1 MHTKKIFLR
10 HCPSC
15 AEGKAGEQNDSDE
28 WDDVEFQEILNKTA
42 HFAREDS
49 PLPADKPEAS
59 REESPPA
66 VRAKIELSSDDD
78 SVVDV
83 DKDSKSQMQEHK
95 SGGRQSK
102 KTAADQQTNGNALR
116 TQDNMPDGS
125 LQSAKEVQETRRA
138 KEANTNH
145 DGEKE
150 KTNAGAKADTAEN
163 QISPFKA
170 KKAQQNPIT
179 KGSSG
184 KKKTEQDKEQ
194 KGKAEHAKKGKK
206 TSDPSAKPQSSK
218 QAKDKSK
225 KDTSQGK
232 SKEDEKAAA
241 EIHEARLRPSG
252 AEPSHSAAEAS
263 KGRQHTEWGSLPAK
277 QEAKQSS
284 DAGQSSDI
292 ESGKAVQP
300 NGKLRAFANPD
311 ELPETK
317 NEKPHIEPTGDMPI
331 TSTAT
336 AANAAQEA
344 GKAVDGGK
352 SMDQLQDQARPK
364 SPQLDADRKNSDS
377 RDPER
382 AEATESKHAAD
393 LPLNSAKGNSGN
405 ALEDAEP
412 STAQGLH
419 NPDPSAGRQQNPP
432 PKPAPD
438 NFSEFAAAVDT
449 ATPVANGASAGPPP
463 ESQATAGEQG
473 KEAKKRPGLRPIPDS
488 TMLDPDPEAG
498 SRQNR
503 AYTQRGGPP
512 RGLRPIPDS
521 STLEPGSPGMP
532 TIA

>member
-1 MHTKKIFLR
+1 M
-10 HCPSC
+10 
-15 AEGKAGEQNDSDE
+15 
-28 WDDVEFQEILNKTA
+28 EFQEILNKTA
-42 HFAREDS
+42 HSARANS

-66 VRAKIELSSDDD
+66 VKAEIELSSDDD
-78 SVVDV
+78 SVVEV
-83 DKDSKSQMQEHK
+83 DKDSKPQMQESK
-95 SGGRQSK
+95 NGSMQSER
-102 KTAADQQTNGNALR
+102 TAADQQTNGSALR
-116 TQDNMPDGS
+116 MQKNMPDGR

-138 KEANTNH
+138 EEANTNH

-184 KKKTEQDKEQ
+184 KKKTEQDRQQ
-194 KGKAEHAKKGKK
+194 KGEAEHAKKGKK
-206 TSDPSAKPQSSK
+206 TSNPSSKPQLSK
-218 QAKDKSK
+218 QAKGKSK
-225 KDTSQGK
+225 KDAPQGK

-252 AEPSHSAAEAS
+252 AEPSHSAAKAS
-263 KGRQHTEWGSLPAK
+263 KHRQHSESESLPAK
-277 QEAKQSS
+277 QEAKRSS
-284 DAGQSSDI
+284 DAGQSSAI

-317 NEKPHIEPTGDMPI
+317 NEKPHVEPTGDMPI
-331 TSTAT
+331 LSPATAT
-336 AANAAQEA
+336 NTAQEA

-352 SMDQLQDQARPK
+352 SMDQLQDQARPE
-364 SPQLDADRKNSDS
+364 SPQLDAKRKSARSSNI
-377 RDPER
+377 EG
-382 AEATESKHAAD
+382 AAATESRHAVEPPQD
-393 LPLNSAKGNSGN
+393 SVENNSAN
-405 ALEDAEP
+405 ALVDAQP
-412 STAQGLH
+412 TTAQGLH

-432 PKPAPD
+432 SKPAPD
-438 NFSEFAAAVDT
+438 IFSEFAAVVDT
-449 ATPVANGASAGPPP
+449 ATPVANGGTAKPPPEPQPTSAGPPP